1 MRINEEMKK
10 LGEEIIGSYD
20 VRTERIEQLKKET
33 EDTLKSSRDWLKNFQ
48 DNHKKMSLEQ
58 RENLSKYQE
67 NLEGDVKETLKGF
80 RLSLEKMGSDLREDL
95 STGVERR
102 KEEVSKSLKD
112 AQKMI
117 DEFKVSRI
125 QMSKDLREE
134 LSTGVERRKE
144 EVSKSLEDTQKMMD
158 DFKVSHDLMSKE
170 LKKNLSKSN
179 QGMKSEVKKK
189 LNDFQTIQ
197 DKLRADL
204 QKASLSWQQTAST
217 LQEKRSGVK
226 PIPKVAGKKI
236 VKKELP
242 KPEPVKIKES
252 LNEKEQTLDLIK
264 KRPGGIKL
272 SEIGAELGKDWRW
285 YIVTVKE
292 LMEENKIR
300 KEENLYYPMI

>member
-95 STGVERR
+95 AKGTERR
-102 KEEVSKSLKD
+102 KEEVGKTIED
-112 AQKMI
+112 TQKMI

-125 QMSKDLREE
+125 QMSKELRED
-134 LSTGVERRKE
+134 LTTGVERRKK
-144 EVSKSLEDTQKMMD
+144 EVGKILEDAQKMMD
-158 DFKVSHDLMSKE
+158 DFKVSHRQMSKE

-226 PIPKVAGKKI
+226 PLPKVAGKKI

-242 KPEPVKIKES
+242 KPEQNIIKENLS
-252 LNEKEQTLDLIK
+252 DKQKTLALIK
-264 KRPGGIKL
+264 KHPEGIKL
-272 SEIGAELGKDWRW
+272 TEIGVELGKDWRW
-285 YIVTVKE
+285 YIITIKE

-300 KEENLYYPMI
+300 KEENLYYPV